1 MEHPYTALYA
11 TYLVLYDNRT
21 IYPRA
26 AYYDHGNLSAHDR
39 SHMFFIGNPKKSR
52 SSNERSI
59 RKLSYNKH
67 KLESYPLQP
76 ASALT
81 ASMPAL
87 AYIYDFRI
95 GAVRIQIDRSKR
107 SLPHGAAI
115 CSNPVHS
122 AINRPDC
129 KRIFY
134 LHKQKIT
141 HNEH

>member
-26 AYYDHGNLSAHDR
+26 ACYDHGNLHTTDR
-39 SHMFFIGNPKKSR
+39 SHMFFIGNPKKPR
-52 SSNERSI
+52 SSNERRI
-59 RKLSYNKH
+59 RKLSYSLH
-67 KLESYPLQP
+67 KLESHPLQQ
-76 ASALT
+76 SNALT
-81 ASMPAL
+81 AFLPAISH
-87 AYIYDFRI
+87 AHDFRI
-95 GAVRIQIDRSKR
+95 GAVRIQADRAKR
-107 SLPHGAAI
+107 PLPHGAAI
-115 CSNPVHS
+115 CSSPVHS

-134 LHKQKIT
+134 LHQQKIT